1 MKKALASMAKEA
13 DLANAPKDKIR
24 ASFAR
29 HMQIDY
35 GSVIKPEMLKLE
47 TTDAGYN
54 LLVDDHAVVRQ
65 GLRLFLGLDPL
76 IDVIGEAANGEEALT
91 QVAALHPDVVIMDLP
106 GIYSLSPYTLE
117 EVVSR
122 NYLITERPD
131 AILNLI
137 DGTNLERNLYLTT
150 QLTEL
155 GIPVVVAVNMMDVV
169 RKNGDQINVAE
180 LSRELGCEIVE
191 ISALKG
197 DGVMQAAEAAVK
209 AAKSGK
215 TIPMHTFSGP
225 VEHAIAHIELNAI
238 DLAWDAVYRFRGLP
252 AAFYADW
259 VQVAHDESRHFVL
272 LRNRLREFGH
282 DYGDFDAHNGLW
294 EMTEKTA
301 HDGLARMALVPRV
314 LEARGLDVTPGMI
327 VKLRELGDEAT
338 VAILDLILQ
347 EEVAHVAAGSRW
359 FRWYCEQRGVEP
371 RASFRELLKEY
382 AGGYLH
388 GPFNIEA
395 RLLAGFDEDELAALE
410 AP

>member
-1 MKKALASMAKEA
+1 MPGRPAKPALVHPR
-13 DLANAPKDKIR
+13 DLPR
-24 ASFAR
+24 R
-29 HMQIDY
+29 GL
-35 GSVIKPEMLKLE
+35 GSV
-47 TTDAGYN
+47 
-54 LLVDDHAVVRQ
+54 Q
-65 GLRLFLGLDPL
+65 GR
-76 IDVIGEAANGEEALT
+76 AAF
-91 QVAALHPDVVIMDLP
+91 V
-106 GIYSLSPYTLE
+106 
-117 EVVSR
+117 
-122 NYLITERPD
+122 
-131 AILNLI
+131 
-137 DGTNLERNLYLTT
+137 
-150 QLTEL
+150 
-155 GIPVVVAVNMMDVV
+155 
-169 RKNGDQINVAE
+169 
-180 LSRELGCEIVE
+180 
-191 ISALKG
+191 
-197 DGVMQAAEAAVK
+197 
-209 AAKSGK
+209 
-215 TIPMHTFSGP
+215 
-225 VEHAIAHIELNAI
+225 HAIAHIELNAI

-252 AAFYADW
+252 SALYADW

-272 LRNRLREFGH
+272 LRNRMREFGH

-371 RASFRELLKEY
+371 RARFRELLKEY